1 MGQADRQK
9 TKKWLLMKITAGELK
24 SREIFTLKHLR
35 LVESR
40 IREVLSGLLSD
51 EVRGK
56 DVLDLFAG
64 AGSLGIEAL
73 SWGAGKS
80 WFVDRDKRQVF
91 LVRKNLSG
99 LGLLSKAEVYSK
111 DAFSAVE
118 YFQRTGKKF
127 SLIFLDPPYN
137 QGQLTKSLKTLSAYD
152 ILEPSGFIV
161 SLGFYKEDAECEN
174 LPCVFDRKY
183 GDRRVKMFKKSAVKK

>member
-1 MGQADRQK
+1 MR
-9 TKKWLLMKITAGELK
+9 IVAGDLK
-24 SREIFTLKHLR
+24 SRKIFTLKHLR

-40 IREVLSGLLSD
+40 IKEVLYNLLSD
-51 EVRGK
+51 EVRGR

-64 AGSLGIEAL
+64 AGALGIEAL
-73 SWGAGKS
+73 SWGAGKA
-80 WFVDRDKRQVF
+80 WFVDRDKRLVS

-99 LGLLSKAEVYSK
+99 LGLSSQAEVYSK

-137 QGQLTKSLKTLSAYD
+137 QGLLTKSLKTLSAYD
-152 ILEPSGFIV
+152 ILKASGFIV
-161 SLGFYKEDAECEN
+161 SLGFYKEDSEGGSF
-174 LPCVFDRKY
+174 PCIFDRKY
-183 GDRRVKMFKKSAVKK
+183 GDRRVKLFKNPDMEK